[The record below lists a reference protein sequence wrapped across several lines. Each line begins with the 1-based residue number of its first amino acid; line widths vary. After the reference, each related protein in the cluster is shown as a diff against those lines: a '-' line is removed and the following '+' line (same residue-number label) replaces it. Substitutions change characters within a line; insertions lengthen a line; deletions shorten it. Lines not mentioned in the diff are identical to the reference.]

1 MGDRV
6 SGGRGLA
13 ERRHNL
19 LKGKRL
25 QYGDTIG
32 LIGPSG
38 AVRTEGA
45 VDRAIQYMK
54 DMGFSV
60 KVGESAHAK
69 YGYLSGT
76 DEVRARDLN
85 AMFADPEVD
94 AIVCTRGGY
103 GTMRMLDLLDYDMIR
118 KNPKVFVGFSDI
130 TALHIAFQERC
141 GLVTFHGPMATR
153 WNDEFPDG
161 FTKPAFLNAVMNA
174 EPLGELHNAP
184 GYHARETVN
193 PGSAEGV
200 LVGGNLS
207 LIAGTIGTPYEINTK
222 DRILFIEEIGER
234 TYCVDRMLTQ
244 LRLAGK
250 FNDCAGVVFGDFAD
264 CPVEYPEFGLT
275 LAEVI
280 RDVAAPCLKPM
291 FTGLQ
296 AGHVSPKL
304 TLPFGVK
311 VKMDADACS
320 LTVVENA
327 VE

>member
-1 MGDRV
+1 M
-6 SGGRGLA
+6 
-13 ERRHNL
+13 
-19 LKGKRL
+19 LKGKKL
-25 QYGDTIG
+25 QKGDTIG

-38 AVRTEGA
+38 AVREEGA
-45 VDRAIQYMK
+45 VDRAIAYMQEL
-54 DMGFSV
+54 GFKV
-60 KVGESAHAK
+60 KVGESAHAR

-76 DEVRARDLN
+76 DEVRARDVN

-103 GTMRMLDLLDYDMIR
+103 GTMRMLDLLDYDVIR

-130 TALHIAFQERC
+130 TAMHIAFLEKC

-153 WNDEFPDG
+153 WEAEFADG
-161 FTKPAFLNAVMNA
+161 FTQPAFLGAVMQPK
-174 EPLGELHNAP
+174 PLGNLINAP
-184 GYHARETVN
+184 GYHERATVN
-193 PGSAEGV
+193 PGSAEGM

-207 LIAGTIGTPYEINTK
+207 LIAGTIGTPYEIDTK

-250 FNDCAGVVFGDFAD
+250 FEDCAGIVFGDFND

-275 LAEVI
+275 LEEVI
-280 RDVAAPCLKPM
+280 RDVAATCGKPV

-296 AGHVSPKL
+296 AGHVSPKI
-304 TLPFGVK
+304 TLPFGVRCR
-311 VKMDADACS
+311 MDADACTLEVLES
-320 LTVVENA
+320 A
-327 VE
+327 VLDA